1 MSDKDAGSIGKE
13 INTPDMN
20 TRKDAWQQLHD
31 AKPADIK
38 ALAAEVTQKTDLHA
52 LGLDGFHLDEA
63 KPATLL
69 AVDATHNV
77 QAFKFANGNKVV
89 YMLPSGTE
97 FDASATQLR
106 NPDVPEAAKAPDA
119 GKQPG
124 DPTDKTPAAGPPAKT
139 GDATGTLSDADK
151 AKVQQLIQKNVED
164 AAVSVPIKKGEG
176 YYQVI
181 RRMHP
186 EMKPEDAVKAA
197 RHMRELNGGNVNL
210 KVGDKLPLM
219 SDDEKKAAAQQAMDD
234 FNKLSPADQA
244 SAIAQAKAAF
254 PDTPAPTKAGD
265 PPPDPTKAGDP
276 PPPPTKPGDPPPS
289 PTKPGDPP
297 PDPVKPVDVPLPPA
311 LAKTTVDQPLT
322 DPSTPVVWNP
332 SLDATSENLQPKPDP
347 KNPADLI
354 YNPLAPKGLAEGTPG
369 QNLATTTGGVDERT
383 VTPSADKSG
392 EKIDGKIAD
401 QAWNHWW
408 DTTFTTNDT
417 LANGKLTGRVTE
429 YSSDRV
435 NMTFQA
441 PDGKAPIAIDGV
453 KTVSTT
459 VDAKAK
465 QYTTTVTNSDGK
477 TWTFQSNEQGVV
489 TSAQANS

>member
-1 MSDKDAGSIGKE
+1 
-13 INTPDMN
+13 
-20 TRKDAWQQLHD
+20 
-31 AKPADIK
+31 
-38 ALAAEVTQKTDLHA
+38 
-52 LGLDGFHLDEA
+52 
-63 KPATLL
+63 
-69 AVDATHNV
+69 
-77 QAFKFANGNKVV
+77 
-89 YMLPSGTE
+89 MLPSGTE
-97 FDASATQLR
+97 FDPSATQLR

-164 AAVSVPIKKGEG
+164 AAVSVPVKKGEG

-234 FNKLSPADQA
+234 FSKLSPADQA

-265 PPPDPTKAGDP
+265 PPPN
-276 PPPPTKPGDPPPS
+276 PTKPGDPPPN

-297 PDPVKPVDVPLPPA
+297 PNPTKPGDPPP
-311 LAKTTVDQPLT
+311 
-322 DPSTPVVWNP
+322 NP
-332 SLDATSENLQPKPDP
+332 T

-369 QNLATTTGGVDERT
+369 QNLTTTTGGVDERT
-383 VTPSADKSG
+383 VTPSADKSA